1 MPLSFIKILA
11 VNQIYKLWILV
22 VWIVIFSGCTSIS
35 AQKRQFV
42 VKNLCDW
49 DIGKYDYQSTI
60 EIEIDSNGSP
70 VAAKEVIDSFQAKDL
85 LHKWSESFLENN
97 VKNGTGEISEEERK
111 KMFEENNIRKIIP
124 LNRLRWQIHP
134 KAPLGKILYFT
145 RNLTDM
151 ERSEFGTSY
160 GIFIVGAPNYGG
172 RRIPSLD
179 KIGKS
184 DFEYRVC
191 EDRNI
196 LRNGKSWT
204 KANNTETIADL
215 IINNLSKND
224 PGFVN
229 LYFELSPTDTWS
241 EIEEIM
247 FMFLPKID
255 NMRGLWIGDKDGK
268 VILHFHDISFSVRSQ
283 TP

>member
-111 KMFEENNIRKIIP
+111 KLFEENNISKIIP

-151 ERSEFGTSY
+151 ERSEFWTSY
-160 GIFIVGAPNYGG
+160 GIFIVGAPN
-172 RRIPSLD
+172 
-179 KIGKS
+179 
-184 DFEYRVC
+184 
-191 EDRNI
+191 
-196 LRNGKSWT
+196 
-204 KANNTETIADL
+204 
-215 IINNLSKND
+215 
-224 PGFVN
+224 
-229 LYFELSPTDTWS
+229 
-241 EIEEIM
+241 
-247 FMFLPKID
+247 
-255 NMRGLWIGDKDGK
+255 
-268 VILHFHDISFSVRSQ
+268 
-283 TP
+283 